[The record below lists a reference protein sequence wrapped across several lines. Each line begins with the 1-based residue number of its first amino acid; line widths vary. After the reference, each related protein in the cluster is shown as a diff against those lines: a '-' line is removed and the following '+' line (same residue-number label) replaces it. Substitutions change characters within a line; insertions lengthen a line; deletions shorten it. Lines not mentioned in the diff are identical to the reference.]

1 MCITEEAA
9 LYEHSKNK
17 HGGWAGTRQ
26 FEITYKQVESALV
39 TSFTLTPIDGKAVIT
54 HKPGQYLGVKVKP
67 AGAEYE
73 EIRQYSISQKAN
85 GKNYRISVKKELQ
98 PKPGMVSNYLH
109 SLAQGDVVE
118 LYTPAGDFFLRNS
131 KNPVVLISAGVGQTP
146 MLAMLETLLSD
157 NSKQNIMYLH
167 ASENTQQHSFAHYL
181 NELSTAY
188 NSLQT
193 ITWFNQSSEGAD
205 FTGLMDLTAIKTQ
218 LPLTNGDFYLCGP
231 AGFMAFVKSQLLAL
245 GVKNEHIHYEVF
257 GPHQDL

>member
-1 MCITEEAA
+1 
-9 LYEHSKNK
+9 
-17 HGGWAGTRQ
+17 
-26 FEITYKQVESALV
+26 
-39 TSFTLTPIDGKAVIT
+39 
-54 HKPGQYLGVKVKP
+54 
-67 AGAEYE
+67 
-73 EIRQYSISQKAN
+73 
-85 GKNYRISVKKELQ
+85 
-98 PKPGMVSNYLH
+98 
-109 SLAQGDVVE
+109 
-118 LYTPAGDFFLRNS
+118 
-131 KNPVVLISAGVGQTP
+131 

-157 NSKQNIMYLH
+157 NPKQNIMYLH
-167 ASENTQQHSFAHYL
+167 ACENTQQHSFAHYL

-218 LPLTNGDFYLCGP
+218 LPLKNGDFYLCGP